1 MEHGKFVRRYADILN
16 TIAALLLILLQSY
29 QGSQAR
35 QIQDRLNEIEW
46 KQKVILQEI
55 ENVSAE

>member
-1 MEHGKFVRRYADILN
+1 MIKVRRASDLINLVV
-16 TIAALLLILLQSY
+16 AVLLVALQTY

-35 QIQDRLNEIEW
+35 QIQERLNEIEW

-55 ENVSAE
+55 NR

>member
-1 MEHGKFVRRYADILN
+1 MKNHGQFVRRYSDVLN
-16 TIAALLLILLQSY
+16 TIAAIVLILLQTY
-29 QGSQAR
+29 QGSQAQ

-55 ENVSAE
+55 NK

>member
-1 MEHGKFVRRYADILN
+1 MKHGQFIRRYSDVVN
-16 TIAALLLILLQSY
+16 TIAAITLIILQTY

-35 QIQDRLNEIEW
+35 QIQERLNEIEW

-55 ENVSAE
+55 DG